1 MLLPTPV
8 ILIINQPRQAA
19 EFASVLEKT
28 GSKVHAVTSFE
39 EANELL
45 SFLHPDI
52 IILPNELGGTNPGD
66 GRLYCQQI
74 RATLAPPRP
83 VLVLLHPSTD
93 VTERINAFRYGAD
106 DVLGDPIDK
115 NELAIRVLAHLRR
128 RQEEFSSQ
136 LTQLPGPNLIRRMLD
151 QCLISDKLWAAISVD
166 LNKIRVYNETYGD
179 LAGDQLIKALA
190 AILVDVADD
199 NEFVGHIEADDFL
212 MVTRPEVAE
221 RKAELICQQFDSIS
235 ARFYPKGDIARG
247 YLISTGRGGIRRR
260 VPLISIALGIVNST
274 VRKFQSY
281 VDVLTTARD
290 YRYLAKQQQGSF
302 WVSDRSES
310 SHAPESLKAA
320 VGVGSSSQAKSN
332 GSTSSGL
339 LVAVERTT
347 RILVVEPDGAM
358 ACLLQETLALEG
370 YCVQVT
376 SSADEALELAR
387 YEPRPD
393 LILLESNLTGRKMD
407 GWKLCRELKSDD
419 ELSKIWI
426 VMATSHP
433 DQSLALEAGAD
444 LYLPKPFDMPSLLNE
459 VSLLLRSRG

>member
-8 ILIINQPRQAA
+8 ILIINQARQAA
-19 EFASVLEKT
+19 EFSSVLEKT

-52 IILPNELGGTNPGD
+52 IILPNQLEGVSTGD

-128 RQEEFSSQ
+128 RQEEFSNP
-136 LTQLPGPNLIRRMLD
+136 LTQLPGPNLIRRMLE
-151 QCLISDKLWAAISVD
+151 QCLYSDKTWSVMSID

-190 AILVDVADD
+190 AILLDVADET
-199 NEFVGHIEADDFL
+199 EFVGHLEADDFI
-212 MVTRPEVAE
+212 MVTRPEIAE
-221 RKAELICQQFDSIS
+221 RKAELICQQFDSVS
-235 ARFYPKGDIARG
+235 SRFYPKGDIARG

-260 VPLISIALGIVNST
+260 VPLISIAVGIVSNT

-281 VDVLTTARD
+281 IDVLTNARD
-290 YRYLAKQQQGSF
+290 HRNVAKQKQGSF
-302 WVSDRSES
+302 WVSDNNLEEELQETSVNNGQ
-310 SHAPESLKAA
+310 HSLPT
-320 VGVGSSSQAKSN
+320 VIDR
-332 GSTSSGL
+332 TS
-339 LVAVERTT
+339 

-376 SSADEALELAR
+376 SSADDALELAR
-387 YEPRPD
+387 FEPPD
-393 LILLESNLTGRKMD
+393 LILLESNLIDRKMD
-407 GWKLCRELKSDD
+407 GWNLCRALKADMV
-419 ELSKIWI
+419 LSKIWI

-433 DQSLALEAGAD
+433 DQLLALEAGAD
-444 LYLPKPFDMPSLLNE
+444 LYLPKPFDIPNLLSE
-459 VSLLLRSRG
+459 VSLLLRSRV

>member
-1 MLLPTPV
+1 MLSPTPV
-8 ILIINQPRQAA
+8 ILIINQPKQAA

-28 GSKVHAVTSFE
+28 GSKVHAATSFE

-52 IILPNELGGTNPGD
+52 IILPHQMDGQEGGD
-66 GRLYCQQI
+66 GRLYCQQV

-128 RQEEFSSQ
+128 RQEEFSHQ
-136 LTQLPGPNLIRRMLD
+136 LTQLPGPNLIKRMLD
-151 QCLISDKLWAAISVD
+151 QCLYSDRHWAALSID

-190 AILVDVADD
+190 AILVDIADD

-212 MVTRPEVAE
+212 MVTRPELAE
-221 RKAELICQQFDSIS
+221 KKAEMICRQFDSIS
-235 ARFYPKGDIARG
+235 SRFYPKGDIERG

-260 VPLISIALGIVNST
+260 VPLTSIAIGIVSST
-274 VRKFQSY
+274 VRKFNSY

-290 YRYLAKQQQGSF
+290 YRYIAKQKPGSY
-302 WVSDRSES
+302 WISDNNLEENLEPLPAPSVEGEASE
-310 SHAPESLKAA
+310 
-320 VGVGSSSQAKSN
+320 
-332 GSTSSGL
+332 
-339 LVAVERTT
+339 VETLDRTT

-370 YCVQVT
+370 YFVQVT
-376 SSADEALELAR
+376 SSADDAFELAR
-387 YEPRPD
+387 YQPHPD
-393 LILLESNLTGRKMD
+393 LILLESNLTGRKLD
-407 GWKLCRELKSDD
+407 GWKLCRALKSDE

-444 LYLPKPFDMPSLLNE
+444 LYLPKPFDMPSLLSE
-459 VSLLLRSRG
+459 VSLLLRSRF